1 MKEGRGVAGMRGR
14 RGKLEAEVSSQTWG
28 RMATLLQKGNAAILC
43 NRVPCF
49 PDAAVDGLQ

>member
-1 MKEGRGVAGMRGR
+1 MKEGMGVAGMRWR
-14 RGKLEAEVSSQTWG
+14 IGKLEAELSSQTWG